1 MLNIL
6 DLIIGALILFY
17 LLKNA
22 GGLLKTAKNA
32 VLVLVF
38 LIIYTIAA
46 RLLLDSAMI
55 SGEARKTLEG
65 SYFVNLSTLMIK
77 TAYPAIEN
85 GAPQVNSFIKE
96 KIINTPQKEVK
107 LPKIKTNMLDE
118 IELLGPDFAPAKK

>member
-1 MLNIL
+1 
-6 DLIIGALILFY
+6 
-17 LLKNA
+17 
-22 GGLLKTAKNA
+22 
-32 VLVLVF
+32 
-38 LIIYTIAA
+38 
-46 RLLLDSAMI
+46 
-55 SGEARKTLEG
+55 
-65 SYFVNLSTLMIK
+65 MIK